1 MDSQS
6 PRALTPT
13 STSGA
18 AARRWGLVAAFAA
31 VYLVWGSTYLA
42 IRFAIETL
50 PPFLMAATRFLTAG
64 TLLYAWARFRGAAR
78 PTRVHWGAACVI
90 GGLLLFGG
98 NGCVVHA
105 EKRVASGIAA
115 LLVATVPLVVVL
127 IEWLRP
133 GGSRPARGVAFG
145 VLAGFGGVALLVSPG
160 ELAGAKGVDLIGA
173 GMLMFACLCWAL
185 GSIYSKHAPLP
196 PSLLLAT
203 AMEMLCGGALL
214 LAAGVGSGEAAMVRL
229 DAVSPRSAASL
240 LYLIVFG
247 SLLAFSCYVWL
258 LRVASATVVSTYAYV
273 NPVVAI
279 LLGWLLA
286 GEPLAARTGIAMGII
301 LGSVVLITRSGSL
314 RSAPAAPS
322 AAGSVEDLADP

>member
-1 MDSQS
+1 MI
-6 PRALTPT
+6 
-13 STSGA
+13 
-18 AARRWGLVAAFAA
+18 AAFAA

-64 TLLYAWARFRGAAR
+64 SLLFAWARLRGAAR

-98 NGCVVHA
+98 NGSVVHA

-115 LLVATVPLVVVL
+115 LLIATVPLVVVL
-127 IEWLRP
+127 LEWLRP
-133 GGSRPARGVAFG
+133 GGTRPARGVALG

-160 ELAGAKGVDLIGA
+160 ELAGAKGVDPIGA
-173 GMLMFACLCWAL
+173 AMLILACVSWAA

-203 AMEMLCGGALL
+203 AMEMLCGGTLL
-214 LAAGVGSGEAAMVRL
+214 LAAGIGSGEVASVRL
-229 DAVSPRSAASL
+229 DAVSLRSVASL

-286 GEPLAARTGIAMGII
+286 GEPLAARTCIAMGII
-301 LGSVVLITRSGSL
+301 LGSVVLITRFGS
-314 RSAPAAPS
+314 RQQATAGRAA
-322 AAGSVEDLADP
+322 DR